1 MPDLAVQRQLA
12 DWIDAN
18 VIAENILERLEEGD
32 VEPTVENAQKVWL
45 DFLYTEL
52 GGGLESSVNALIGKG
67 EIRQKGLKG

>member
-1 MPDLAVQRQLA
+1 MPDLAIQEQLA

-18 VIAENILERLEEGD
+18 VIAENILEALEEEA

-52 GGGLESSVNALIGKG
+52 GDGLDNSVRALIGKG
-67 EIRQKGLKG
+67 EI